1 MAETRSILARTGKDA
16 HNVVFTKEALES
28 AAEGANGDRAARMVA
43 NHDPFCMPYGKIVEA
58 WVEPKGNH
66 HVLVARMYVED
77 HVTQLIR
84 EKTGEQLA
92 LLDFAKYPKPFNK
105 SFENES
111 HDQTEV
117 HVDFVNFDS
126 KQNYDSFLNE
136 VKKIGDGLSCGRG
149 FGRKSLIPEPFIQ
162 IVLSNSEAAIVASA
176 IGLWLA
182 VRVKRFI
189 DHTIDETLRKVGDD
203 LSDKLSAKI
212 ISVYE
217 SYKRYQAQDERPVVT
232 QIIMPGDVELNLL
245 TRTEHDA
252 KHQGIDLGSL
262 RAEIEKYSDLL
273 QLADSVTFGR
283 EGAGNWKFLH
293 MTTKTGKV
301 IGTLDC
307 FDRTLKVLNEV
318 SKGPDSDENDNIK
331 E

>member
-16 HNVVFTKEALES
+16 HNVVFTKDALES

-58 WVEPKGNH
+58 WVEPKGSH

-77 HVTQLIR
+77 NVTQLIR

-111 HDQTEV
+111 HEQTEV

-149 FGRKSLIPEPFIQ
+149 FGRKSLIPGTVYTDR
-162 IVLSNSEAAIVASA
+162 IVKFGSRHSRISNRIVAGCKGKE
-176 IGLWLA
+176 IH
-182 VRVKRFI
+182 RPI
-189 DHTIDETLRKVGDD
+189 
-203 LSDKLSAKI
+203 LS
-212 ISVYE
+212 
-217 SYKRYQAQDERPVVT
+217 
-232 QIIMPGDVELNLL
+232 
-245 TRTEHDA
+245 TRH
-252 KHQGIDLGSL
+252 
-262 RAEIEKYSDLL
+262 
-273 QLADSVTFGR
+273 
-283 EGAGNWKFLH
+283 
-293 MTTKTGKV
+293 
-301 IGTLDC
+301 
-307 FDRTLKVLNEV
+307 
-318 SKGPDSDENDNIK
+318 
-331 E
+331 

>member
-1 MAETRSILARTGKDA
+1 MAEIIRIIARTGKDA
-16 HNVVFTKEALES
+16 HNVVLTKEALES
-28 AAEGANGDRAARMVA
+28 AAEGVNGDRAVRMGA

-58 WVEPKGNH
+58 WVEPREYC

-77 HVTQLIR
+77 HVKQLIR

-92 LLDFAKYPKPFNK
+92 LLDFGKYPKPFNK
-105 SFENES
+105 VFKNES

-126 KQNYDSFLNE
+126 KQNYVGFMDE
-136 VKKIGDGLSCGRG
+136 VKNIGDGLSCGGG

-162 IVLSNSEAAIVASA
+162 IVLSDPEAAAVASA
-176 IGLWLA
+176 LGLWMM
-182 VRVKRFI
+182 VRAKRFI

-217 SYKRYQAQDERPVVT
+217 SFKRHQAQDERPVVT
-232 QIIMPGDVELNLL
+232 KIIMPGDLELNLL
-245 TRTEHDA
+245 TKTEHDA
-252 KHQGIDLGSL
+252 KRQGMDLGSL

-273 QLADSVTFGR
+273 QVADSVTFGR
-283 EGAGNWKFLH
+283 EGASNWKFLYL
-293 MTTKTGKV
+293 TSKTGKV
-301 IGTLDC
+301 IGTSEC
-307 FDRTLKVLNEV
+307 FDRTLRVLDEV
-318 SKGPDSDENDNIK
+318 SARSDLDEDENI
-331 E
+331 EE